1 MPSKTEKA
9 IFNLFILETMYLDI
23 KIVFIPIIITK
34 QAPVS
39 GRMPVLFCAIF
50 LQTL

>member
-1 MPSKTEKA
+1 
-9 IFNLFILETMYLDI
+9 MYLDI

-34 QAPVS
+34 QASDSLGCLCFVS
-39 GRMPVLFCAIF
+39 AIF